1 MWDAFKDAI
10 FWCIDAMYGFV
21 ADWGLAI
28 IIVTLILRLILFP
41 LMQKQ
46 IRSSYRM
53 QQFTPRIQE
62 IQEKY
67 ADDQQRQAE
76 EMQKVYAEIGFNP
89 ITGCLPLFLQM
100 PIFVAL
106 FQVLQE
112 MGSRTEGMTYS
123 FYNVLPSLALFAFR
137 DVRPGF
143 LGVLALRHPS
153 SSVCILHLP
162 ALLASADGY
171 EQPAEDAD
179 HDYDGYHVPVHA
191 VAWLGFSY
199 RRFVVLGNFFRIRR
213 SAAGNLY

>member
-53 QQFTPRIQE
+53 QQFAPRIQE

-67 ADDQQRQAE
+67 ADDQQRQTE

-89 ITGCLPLFLQM
+89 ITGCLPLFL
-100 PIFVAL
+100 
-106 FQVLQE
+106 
-112 MGSRTEGMTYS
+112 
-123 FYNVLPSLALFAFR
+123 
-137 DVRPGF
+137 
-143 LGVLALRHPS
+143 
-153 SSVCILHLP
+153 
-162 ALLASADGY
+162 
-171 EQPAEDAD
+171 
-179 HDYDGYHVPVHA
+179 
-191 VAWLGFSY
+191 
-199 RRFVVLGNFFRIRR
+199 
-213 SAAGNLY
+213 

>member
-1 MWDAFKDAI
+1 MHRCYVWLRCRLGFGDHHRDAYSPSYPVPPYAEADPL
-10 FWCIDAMYGFV
+10 FV
-21 ADWGLAI
+21 SNAA
-28 IIVTLILRLILFP
+28 VH
-41 LMQKQ
+41 
-46 IRSSYRM
+46 S
-53 QQFTPRIQE
+53 RIQE

>member
-1 MWDAFKDAI
+1 MDAFKDAI

-53 QQFTPRIQE
+53 QQFSPRIQE

-100 PIFVAL
+100 L
-106 FQVLQE
+106 
-112 MGSRTEGMTYS
+112 SS
-123 FYNVLPSLALFAFR
+123 LP
-137 DVRPGF
+137 VPGIA
-143 LGVLALRHPS
+143 GNG
-153 SSVCILHLP
+153 LP
-162 ALLASADGY
+162 
-171 EQPAEDAD
+171 
-179 HDYDGYHVPVHA
+179 
-191 VAWLGFSY
+191 Y
-199 RRFVVLGNFFRIRR
+199 RRHDL
-213 SAAGNLY
+213 LLL

>member
-41 LMQKQ
+41 LC
-46 IRSSYRM
+46 RSRSALR
-53 QQFTPRIQE
+53 TECSSSPRIQE

-112 MGSRTEGMTYS
+112 MGSPY
-123 FYNVLPSLALFAFR
+123 
-137 DVRPGF
+137 
-143 LGVLALRHPS
+143 
-153 SSVCILHLP
+153 
-162 ALLASADGY
+162 
-171 EQPAEDAD
+171 
-179 HDYDGYHVPVHA
+179 
-191 VAWLGFSY
+191 
-199 RRFVVLGNFFRIRR
+199 
-213 SAAGNLY
+213 

>member
-53 QQFTPRIQE
+53 QQFSPRIQE

-123 FYNVLPSLALFAFR
+123 LSLI
-137 DVRPGF
+137 
-143 LGVLALRHPS
+143 H
-153 SSVCILHLP
+153 I
-162 ALLASADGY
+162 
-171 EQPAEDAD
+171 
-179 HDYDGYHVPVHA
+179 
-191 VAWLGFSY
+191 
-199 RRFVVLGNFFRIRR
+199 
-213 SAAGNLY
+213 